1 MIIRPMLGSWE
12 LPCVER
18 VELLESRR
26 LARLGV
32 PGLVGDLHQD
42 LGAQS
47 LTVAITGSLEGDQ
60 RRSDLLGSLQEAFL
74 AGEPLPFVADIVES
88 SELENVVI
96 ASFEVVET
104 SEQRGDTFYRIV
116 LRQYVEPPPPPSGLP
131 ELPDDLL
138 GDLTDLAGS
147 LLDAMD
153 LPGLLGDVPTLT
165 DPTEAIK
172 PALDQVRSA
181 VQVVPAALDGLA
193 GALGVGP

>member
-60 RRSDLLGSLQEAFL
+60 RRSDLLGSLQEAYL
-74 AGEPLPFVADIVES
+74 AGEPLSFVSDIVES

-104 SEQRGDTFYRIV
+104 TEQRGDTFYRIV

-153 LPGLLGDVPTLT
+153 LPGLLGDVPTLA

-172 PALDQVRSA
+172 PALEQVRSA
-181 VQVVPAALDGLA
+181 VQEVPAALDGLA
-193 GALGVGP
+193 AALGVGP

>member
-18 VELLESRR
+18 VELLEARR

-47 LTVAITGSLEGDQ
+47 LTVAITGSLDGDQ
-60 RRSDLLGSLQEAFL
+60 RRSELLGSLQEAFL

-88 SELENVVI
+88 SELEDVVI
-96 ASFEVVET
+96 VSFEVVET
-104 SEQRGDTFYRIV
+104 KEQHGETFYRIV

-138 GDLTDLAGS
+138 GDLADLAGS

-153 LPGLLGDVPTLT
+153 LPGLLGDVPSLA
-165 DPTEAIK
+165 DPTEAVR
-172 PALDQVRSA
+172 PALESVRSA
-181 VQVVPAALDGLA
+181 VGQVPKALDGLA
-193 GALGVGP
+193 DALGVGP

>member
-18 VELLESRR
+18 VELLEARR

-47 LTVAITGSLEGDQ
+47 LTVAITGSLDGDQ
-60 RRSDLLGSLQEAFL
+60 RRSELLGSLQEAFL

-88 SELENVVI
+88 SELEDVVI
-96 ASFEVVET
+96 VSFEVVET
-104 SEQRGDTFYRIV
+104 KEQHGETFYRIV

-138 GDLTDLAGS
+138 GDLADLAGS

-153 LPGLLGDVPTLT
+153 LPGLLGDVPSLA
-165 DPTEAIK
+165 DPTEAVR
-172 PALDQVRSA
+172 PALESVRSA
-181 VQVVPAALDGLA
+181 VGQVPAALDGLA
-193 GALGVGP
+193 DALGVGP